1 MTIFQIFGSVSSID
15 RDALVLVEQLSTLEA
30 SKDLSVEIAPTIQAH
45 FTDPKPLNL
54 NFGVVRDGVITDTLK
69 GIADETNNAVFT
81 TYSLHPQPHP
91 LAISRLLPR
100 NFHAKYQR
108 VARILLS
115 LHSRTSERQAIK
127 QALRGDLAAKLEAI
141 ERLDFSIPVEF
152 GKNGTTEDVY
162 KSIAFQLAQVLA
174 LAEGVELYTK
184 EALIDRFPEFSAALR
199 REPLA
204 PSCQQALEAAK
215 QRFCQ
220 LPHDREDLVLNV
232 SSG

>member
-15 RDALVLVEQLSTLEA
+15 RDALVLVERLPTLTDSKALSAKL
-30 SKDLSVEIAPTIQAH
+30 APTIQAH

-54 NFGVVRDGVITDTLK
+54 NFGVVHDGAIADTLK
-69 GIADETNNAVFT
+69 GISDETNNAVFT
-81 TYSLHPQPHP
+81 TYSLHHQVHP

-100 NFHAKYQR
+100 NLDAKYQR
-108 VARILLS
+108 AARVILS
-115 LHSRTSERQAIK
+115 LYSRTPDREAVK
-127 QALRGDLAAKLEAI
+127 QALRGDLAAKLGAI

-152 GKNGTTEDVY
+152 GKNGTSEDVY

-204 PSCQQALEAAK
+204 PRCRQALEAAK
-215 QRFCQ
+215 QRFCR
-220 LPHDREDLVLNV
+220 LH
-232 SSG
+232 GI